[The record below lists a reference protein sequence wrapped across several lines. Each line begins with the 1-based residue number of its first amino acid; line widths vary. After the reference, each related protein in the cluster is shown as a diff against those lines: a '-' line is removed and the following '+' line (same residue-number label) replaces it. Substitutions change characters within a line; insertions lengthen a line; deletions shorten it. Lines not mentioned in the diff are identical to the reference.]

1 MDLNYSEEQTL
12 LRHSVERFVAER
24 YDFATRRRIA
34 ALPNR
39 FDEPTWRAM
48 AEFGWLALPLPQA
61 HGGLD
66 GSAVDV
72 GIVAEGLGRGL
83 VLEPFVSSVV
93 LGGGLLAR
101 LGGEAQRARWLPQ
114 LAAGRWRP
122 VFAHLEP
129 GQPAGAVPALRATV
143 AGSGW
148 RLDGRKAMAF
158 DAPSADAFL
167 VSARLGDD
175 DAGREGARGSARIA
189 VFVVPRGT
197 AGIAEQRFELVDG
210 RCASQLEFAGCELP
224 ADALLDGPSAADA
237 GAAIDEALD
246 HATAAMCAEAVGCMT
261 VLLDATVAYTKTR
274 VQFGQPIAA
283 NQVLK
288 HRMVDMA
295 THCEESR
302 AIALR
307 AALRCDMPGLPAA
320 ERARAVSGAKLKIAQ
335 GARFVGENAVQLHG
349 AMGVTDELNVGAY
362 LKRLVAFETMWGTT
376 AEHMARC
383 VALRRAA

>member
-1 MDLNYSEEQTL
+1 MDLNFSEEQTL
-12 LRHSVERFVAER
+12 LRASVERFVAER

-34 ALPNR
+34 VLPAR
-39 FDEPTWRAM
+39 IDESIWQSM
-48 AEFGWLALPLPQA
+48 AGFGWLALPLPEA
-61 HGGLD
+61 HGGLA

-83 VLEPFVSSVV
+83 VLEPYLSSVV
-93 LGGGLLAR
+93 LGGRLVQR
-101 LGGEAQRARWLPQ
+101 LGTDAQCARWLPG
-114 LAAGRWRP
+114 LAEGRWRP

-129 GQPAGAVPALRATV
+129 GQAAGAAPAMTAARTAD
-143 AGSGW
+143 GGW
-148 RLDGRKAMAF
+148 RLDGTKAMVF
-158 DAPSADAFL
+158 DAPAAHAFL
-167 VSARLGDD
+167 VSAS
-175 DAGREGARGSARIA
+175 AGGTALPAVA

-197 AGIAEQRFELVDG
+197 AGVSETRFELVDG
-210 RCASQLEFAGCELP
+210 RCASRLVFDGCVLP
-224 ADALLDGPSAADA
+224 ADARLGGPDAPDAA
-237 GAAIDEALD
+237 AAMAEALD
-246 HATAAMCAEAVGCMT
+246 HATAASCAEAVGCMA

-283 NQVLK
+283 SQVLK

-295 THCEESR
+295 THCEEAR

-362 LKRLVAFETMWGTT
+362 LKRLVMFETIWGTT
-376 AEHMARC
+376 AEHLARC

>member
-1 MDLNYSEEQTL
+1 MDLNFSAEQTL
-12 LRHSVERFVAER
+12 LRASVERFVAER

-34 ALPNR
+34 ALPAR
-39 FDEPTWRAM
+39 MDESVWQAM
-48 AEFGWLALPLPQA
+48 ASFGWLALPLPEA
-61 HGGLD
+61 YGGLA

-83 VLEPFVSSVV
+83 VLEPYLSSVV
-93 LGGGLLAR
+93 LGGRLVQR
-101 LGGEAQRARWLPQ
+101 LGTDAQCARWLPG
-114 LAAGRWRP
+114 LAEGRWRP
-122 VFAHLEP
+122 AFAHLEP
-129 GQPAGAVPALRATV
+129 GRRVGSEPATV
-143 AGSGW
+143 ATRSAGAGW
-148 RLDGRKAMAF
+148 RLDGVKAMVF
-158 DAPSADAFL
+158 DAPGAHAFL
-167 VSARLGDD
+167 VSARTG
-175 DAGREGARGSARIA
+175 GAGSAAGA

-197 AGIAEQRFELVDG
+197 AGVSETHFELIDG
-210 RCASQLEFAGCELP
+210 RGASRLTFEGCALP
-224 ADALLDGPSAADA
+224 ADARLGGPDA
-237 GAAIDEALD
+237 QDATATIAEALD
-246 HATAAMCAEAVGCMT
+246 HATAAHCAEAVGCMA
-261 VLLDATVAYTKTR
+261 VLLDATVTYTKTR

-295 THCEESR
+295 THCEEAR

-320 ERARAVSGAKLKIAQ
+320 ERARAVSGAKVKIAQ

-362 LKRLVAFETMWGTT
+362 LKRLVAFETIWGTT
-376 AEHMARC
+376 AEHLARS